1 MFCGR
6 PPRNKGG
13 GGFTLIELLVVIAI
27 IGVLI
32 ALLLPAVQ
40 AAREAARRAQC
51 TNNLKQIGLA
61 LFNYESSNGS
71 FPPGMFGQSI
81 NDRSPCTSVNSH
93 TMFSMMLPFMELG
106 TIGNSINFYIPAY
119 DGAVSS
125 SGATDNWASYQATAF
140 LTKVASYLCPS
151 DQWPRQD
158 FRALSAVLTVPENA
172 YSPTSYAGVAGTI
185 ECLWYGYWGTT
196 TMQYCEAIQP
206 NGMFGKNY
214 TFKVADVLDGTSST
228 LFVGETSRYTNEPL
242 SAFNFWNRGGFAF
255 ADDIGGVRMQ
265 CIAYTVPAI
274 NVKPTGITPPYLS
287 DPFNWWNF
295 NVYPQSKNEGSF
307 GFRSLHPGG
316 ANFLVGDG
324 TVHFVKQSINPLTYQ
339 ALGTRANGEIVPG
352 DAINN

>member
-1 MFCGR
+1 M
-6 PPRNKGG
+6 PRLRKSRR
-13 GGFTLIELLVVIAI
+13 GFTLIELLVVIAI

-61 LFNYESSNGS
+61 LFNYESANGS

-81 NDRSPCTSVNSH
+81 QDRSPCTSVNSH
-93 TMFSMMLPFMELG
+93 TMFSMILPYMELS

-119 DGAVSS
+119 SGAVSS
-125 SGATDNWASYQATAF
+125 SGTTDNWAGYQATAF
-140 LTKVASYLCPS
+140 LTKVNSYLCPS

-158 FRALSAVLTVPENA
+158 FRQLTTVLSSPGTNA

-196 TMQYCEAIQP
+196 TMQYCEAILP

-214 TFKVADVLDGTSST
+214 TFKVADATDGTSGT
-228 LFVGETSRYTNEPL
+228 FFVGETGRYTNEPL
-242 SAFNFWNRGGFAF
+242 SVFNFWNRGGFAF
-255 ADDIGGVRMQ
+255 GDDIGGVRIQ
-265 CIAYTVPAI
+265 VIAYTVPAI
-274 NVKPTGITPPYLS
+274 NSKPTGVTPSYIN
-287 DPFNWWNF
+287 DPFNWWNLA
-295 NVYPQSKNEGSF
+295 VYPLSQREGSF
-307 GFRSLHPGG
+307 GFRSYHPGG

-324 TVHFVKQSINPLTYQ
+324 TVHFVKQSMNPQVYQ

-352 DAINN
+352 DAFN